1 MVIYA
6 INVSNIND
14 TNIPIIDSDFSKPIN
29 VVSNKKTIHMKTFIP
44 SIFILC
50 LYYVYIMFTICLQY
64 VYMSILYYLYIK
76 K

>member
-50 LYYVYIMFTICLQY
+50 LQY